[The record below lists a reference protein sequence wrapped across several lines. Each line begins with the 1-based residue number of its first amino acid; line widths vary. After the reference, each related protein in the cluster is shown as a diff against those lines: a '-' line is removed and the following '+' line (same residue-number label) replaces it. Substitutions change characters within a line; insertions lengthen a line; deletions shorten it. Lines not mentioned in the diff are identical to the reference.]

1 MTVSHSGHVVPGEV
15 APGTR
20 SNRRPIKPLQMSSKE
35 VDIEGRVVRL
45 IEIPFEPPEVETD
58 KAGSLSLS
66 LSLSLTYTHTS
77 TACLTSHVY
86 VTRGYLLTPPSS
98 AYN

>member
-58 KAGSLSLS
+58 NAGSLS
-66 LSLSLTYTHTS
+66 LSLSLTYTQTS

-98 AYN
+98 AHN